1 MIEFLKQRAFV
12 EFLKESTFAVNEVI
26 GKAWQVTKNHY
37 FSIATLCFLMF
48 ITSNASGLMAFFLK
62 DVNKGLSTI
71 MAFIFVLLYF
81 TINLSLFKYI
91 FHLLD
96 DENSEVTIVGTL
108 PTRSQII
115 RFILGTLYF
124 SLCIVVA
131 GIFLMPVLYILDP
144 ILRYF
149 VGLGWISSFSAAA
162 DLIIT
167 IAVAIA
173 VMAIFIVWIR
183 ISFFPFFIIDK
194 HAAPFESIKLSL
206 ATTKGNFTKIL
217 LLLLVL
223 GGFYFLYLFFS
234 YLKWPV
240 VAFVINLVS
249 SFIIV
254 PLSSVALTVAYRKLM
269 SEYKGDKD
277 PDIMHNLV

>member
-1 MIEFLKQRAFV
+1 MMEFLRQRAFV
-12 EFLKESTFAVNEVI
+12 DFLKESTFAVNDVMI
-26 GKAWQVTKNHY
+26 RSWHVTKRNY

-62 DVNKGLSTI
+62 DVNPYLSGL
-71 MAFIFVLLYF
+71 MALVFVLLYF

-96 DENSEVTIVGTL
+96 DEQGEVTIVGTL
-108 PTRSQII
+108 PTRLQII
-115 RFILGTLYF
+115 RFIIGTLYF
-124 SLCIVVA
+124 SLCIIIA
-131 GIFLMPVLYILDP
+131 GIFLMPILFILDP

-149 VGLGWISSFSAAA
+149 HSIGWVESLKRTG
-162 DLIIT
+162 DLIIA
-167 IAVAIA
+167 ISIAIA
-173 VMAIFIVWIR
+173 IMSIFIIWIR

-194 HAAPFESIKLSL
+194 NSTSFESIKLSL

-223 GGFYFLYLFFS
+223 GGVYFLSFVFS
-234 YLKWPV
+234 FLQWPV
-240 VAFVINLVS
+240 IAFIVNVIS

-254 PLSSVALTVAYRKLM
+254 PLSSVALTIAYRQM
-269 SEYKGDKD
+269 VSDYKGDQN
-277 PDIMHNLV
+277 PDIIHNIV

>member
-1 MIEFLKQRAFV
+1 MMEFLRQRAFID
-12 EFLKESTFAVNEVI
+12 FLKESTFAVNDVMI
-26 GKAWQVTKNHY
+26 KSWHVTKRNY

-62 DVNKGLSTI
+62 DVNTGLSSI
-71 MAFIFVLLYF
+71 MALVFVLLYF

-96 DENSEVTIVGTL
+96 DEEGDVTIVGTL
-108 PTRSQII
+108 PNRTQII
-115 RFILGTLYF
+115 RFIVATLYF
-124 SLCIVVA
+124 SLCIIIA
-131 GIFLMPVLYILDP
+131 AIFLWPVLYVIDP
-144 ILRYF
+144 ILRF
-149 VGLGWISSFSAAA
+149 IVKIGWVDSLQRAF
-162 DLIIT
+162 DIIIA

-173 VMAIFIVWIR
+173 IMAIFIIWIR

-194 HAAPFESIKLSL
+194 NVKPFESIKLSL

-223 GGFYFLYLFFS
+223 GGVYFSSLVFS

-240 VAFVINLVS
+240 VAFIVNMIS

-254 PLSSVALTVAYRKLM
+254 PLSSVALTIAYRQM
-269 SEYKGDKD
+269 VSDYKGEEH
-277 PDIMHNLV
+277 PDIIHNII

>member
-1 MIEFLKQRAFV
+1 MI
-12 EFLKESTFAVNEVI
+12 EFLKESTFTVNEVI
-26 GKAWQVTKNHY
+26 GKAWAVTRRNY

-62 DVNKGLSTI
+62 DVNIGLSVL
-71 MAFIFVLLYF
+71 MAFFFVMFYF

-96 DENSEVTIVGTL
+96 DEFNVSIVDTI
-108 PTRSQII
+108 PTRKQII
-115 RFILGTLYF
+115 RFLVAMLYF
-124 SLCIVVA
+124 MLCIIGVYSIVILVA
-131 GIFLMPVLYILDP
+131 FPFIYTGIKMDVITN
-144 ILRYF
+144 IAIS
-149 VGLGWISSFSAAA
+149 VG
-162 DLIIT
+162 II
-167 IAVAIA
+167 
-173 VMAIFIVWIR
+173 AIFITWIR

-194 HAAPFESIKLSL
+194 NLPPFKSIKFSL

-223 GGFYFLYLFFS
+223 GGFHVLYLFFS

-240 VAFVINLVS
+240 VAFFINVLS

-254 PLSSVALTVAYRKLM
+254 PLSSVALTIAYRKM
-269 SEYKGDKD
+269 ISEYKGDSE
-277 PDIMHNLV
+277 PDIIHNIV